1 MAKMDK
7 SVQKTL
13 IIMVGILAIG
23 LLGFLIY
30 SNLSPVN
37 TVTGD
42 GLAVV
47 KAVPDLISVYF
58 SVDTT
63 GTTSKI
69 ATDKNTEIVDKLVT
83 ELIKQGFERDEIQT
97 TGFNVYPDYDYSSG
111 GNPILKGYKATHS
124 ITVQMSAN
132 DSDKIGDV
140 VDAGVSAGAGISY
153 INFELSQE
161 KQNEYKALA
170 LKQAA
175 EDARIKAQAIAEGLG
190 KKLGRLVST
199 SENSFNYYPW
209 RLYESAGGT
218 PAMDSSGAK
227 EAVMNIVPG
236 EQDVSANVRATFK
249 LR

>member
-1 MAKMDK
+1 MKMDK
-7 SVQKTL
+7 SVQKTVV
-13 IIMVGILAIG
+13 IMVGIIAIV

-30 SNLSPVN
+30 TNLAPVN

-42 GLAVV
+42 GMATI

-69 ATDKNTEIVDKLVT
+69 ATDKNTEIVDNLIT
-83 ELIKQGFERDEIQT
+83 ELIKQGFERSEIQT
-97 TGFNVYPDYDYSSG
+97 TGFNVYPDYDYSSM
-111 GNPILKGYKATHS
+111 GNPVLKGYKATHS
-124 ITVQMSAN
+124 ITVQMPSS

-140 VDAGVSAGAGISY
+140 VDAGVTAGAGISY

-175 EDARIKAQAIAEGLG
+175 EDARIKAGAIAEGLG
-190 KKLGRLVST
+190 KTLGRLVST
-199 SENSFNYYPW
+199 SESSFNYYPW
-209 RLYESAGGT
+209 RLYGAEGGVATMDASSVKSAT
-218 PAMDSSGAK
+218 
-227 EAVMNIVPG
+227 MNIVPG
-236 EQDVSANVRATFK
+236 EQDVTANVRATFK
-249 LR
+249 IR

>member
-1 MAKMDK
+1 MKMDK
-7 SVQKTL
+7 SVQKTVVIMAG
-13 IIMVGILAIG
+13 IIAIV

-30 SNLSPVN
+30 TNLAPIN

-42 GLAVV
+42 GMATI
-47 KAVPDLISVYF
+47 KAVPDIISVYF

-69 ATDKNTEIVDKLVT
+69 ATDKNTEIVDKLVI
-83 ELIKQGFERDEIQT
+83 ELVLQGFERDEIQT

-124 ITVQMSAN
+124 ITVKMSAN

-153 INFELSQE
+153 INFELSQA
-161 KQNEYKALA
+161 KQNEYKAQA
-170 LKQAA
+170 LKEAA
-175 EDARIKAQAIAEGLG
+175 EDARIKASSIAEGLG

-199 SENSFNYYPW
+199 SESSFNYYPW
-209 RLYESAGGT
+209 RMYESAGGVAT
-218 PAMDSSGAK
+218 TDAPAVKA
-227 EAVMNIVPG
+227 ATMNIVPG
-236 EQDVSANVRATFK
+236 EQDITANVRATFK
-249 LR
+249 IR